1 MADLEKTSPPSS
13 QDGASLGEDKPEEHP
28 SRTSSRRPSLS
39 HPHQPVLL
47 SLVPSIAAS
56 VPPVITNNAEDT
68 TREDANDGTGH
79 LTGAPLVLAM
89 TALNL
94 STILIFLDNSILS
107 TATPT
112 ITNEFRSVQ
121 DIGWYVSSYQLAM
134 SALQPMTGKLFTY
147 LPNKQTYIASVLLF
161 ELGSLICALSTSS
174 NMLIG
179 GRAVAGLGASG
190 LFNGALTI
198 IAALVPLRRR
208 PAVTGLLMGIS
219 QLGLIGGPLIGGALT
234 QYSTWR
240 WCFYINLPIGG
251 VAAAALAAVRIPE
264 QAPKPPFRSFVARP
278 GLWRRLDLVGT
289 ALLVPAV
296 VMLLLALHYGGG
308 GAYPWGSATVVG
320 LFCGAGA
327 VGALFV
333 AWEWHVGGEDAM
345 MPLSMF
351 RERVVLAGSL
361 TNLCLFSCTFVTS
374 YFLPL
379 YFQSV
384 QGSSPFTAGVHML
397 PSIISQLITAVLSG
411 FAVSK
416 LGYYLPWALFSAVLS
431 SVGAGLISTWTV
443 GTNTGTWIGYQII
456 LGVGRGAGIQMALI
470 AVQTVLP
477 SSQIAVAMAMLTFI
491 QGLGS
496 AVLISVAN
504 TIFDDSLASQIRS
517 RAPHVDPKAVIAAG
531 ATAFRKVVPA
541 EDLPAVVK
549 SYAVSFDRTFYL
561 AVALSALCLFT
572 SLGLGNNDVR
582 AKQKQGEAETK
593 AEAAAESRQG
603 KGDDTNV

>member
-1 MADLEKTSPPSS
+1 MMADLKKPSPQSS
-13 QDGASLGEDKPEEHP
+13 QDDASLADDKAEQQQP

-56 VPPVITNNAEDT
+56 VPPVTTNDAEET
-68 TREDANDGTGH
+68 TREDTATGH
-79 LTGAPLVLAM
+79 LTGLPLILALI
-89 TALNL
+89 ALNL

-112 ITNEFRSVQ
+112 ITNEFHSVQ
-121 DIGWYVSSYQLAM
+121 DIGWYVSSYQLAL

-161 ELGSLICALSTSS
+161 ELGSLICGLSTSS

-208 PAVTGLLMGIS
+208 PAITGLLMGVS

-251 VAAAALAAVRIPE
+251 VAAVALAAVRIPE
-264 QAPKPPFRSFVARP
+264 QVSKPEVRSFLRRP
-278 GLWRRLDLVGT
+278 GLWRRFDLVGT
-289 ALLVPAV
+289 TLLVPSV
-296 VMLLLALHYGGG
+296 MMLLLALHYGGG
-308 GAYPWGSATVVG
+308 GTYPWSSATVIG

-327 VGALFV
+327 VGAVFV
-333 AWEWHVGGEDAM
+333 AWEWRVGEDDAM
-345 MPLSMF
+345 VPLSMF
-351 RERVVLAGSL
+351 RETVVVAGCL
-361 TNLCLFSCTFVTS
+361 TNLCLFSCTFITS

-397 PSIISQLITAVLSG
+397 PSIVSQLITAVLSG

-416 LGYYLPWALFSAVLS
+416 LGYYLPWAIFSAVLS
-431 SVGAGLISTWTV
+431 SVGSGLISTWTV
-443 GTNTGTWIGYQII
+443 GTNTGTWIGYQVV
-456 LGVGRGAGIQMALI
+456 LGVGRGAGIQMVCLPVSPFASIAFTAGGLETALLTLSCHSGTYRGTDRPPAI
-470 AVQTVLP
+470 A
-477 SSQIAVAMAMLTFI
+477 
-491 QGLGS
+491 
-496 AVLISVAN
+496 
-504 TIFDDSLASQIRS
+504 DRS
-517 RAPHVDPKAVIAAG
+517 GH
-531 ATAFRKVVPA
+531 
-541 EDLPAVVK
+541 
-549 SYAVSFDRTFYL
+549 
-561 AVALSALCLFT
+561 
-572 SLGLGNNDVR
+572 
-582 AKQKQGEAETK
+582 
-593 AEAAAESRQG
+593 
-603 KGDDTNV
+603 GDAHFHP

>member
-1 MADLEKTSPPSS
+1 MADDGKTSPPSS
-13 QDGASLGEDKPEEHP
+13 QDGASLTDEQPEKQP
-28 SRTSSRRPSLS
+28 SRTSSRRPSVT

-56 VPPVITNNAEDT
+56 VPPVITSDAEENT
-68 TREDANDGTGH
+68 GEDAQDGTGH
-79 LTGAPLVLAM
+79 LTGAPLVLAL
-89 TALNL
+89 TALNFSIL
-94 STILIFLDNSILS
+94 LIFLDNSILS

-112 ITNEFRSVQ
+112 ITNEFHSVQ
-121 DIGWYVSSYQLAM
+121 DIGWYVSSYQLAL

-147 LPNKQTYIASVLLF
+147 LPNKQTYIGSVLLF

-208 PAVTGLLMGIS
+208 PAVTGLLMGVG

-251 VAAAALAAVRIPE
+251 AAALALALVRIPE
-264 QAPKPPFRSFVARP
+264 QTAKPPLRSFMASP
-278 GLWRRLDLVGT
+278 GLWRRFDLVGT

-296 VMLLLALHYGGG
+296 VMLLLALHYGGVQ
-308 GAYPWGSATVVG
+308 YPWGSATVVG

-333 AWEWHVGGEDAM
+333 AWEWRVGGEDAM
-345 MPLSMF
+345 VPLSLF
-351 RERVVLAGSL
+351 RERVVVAGGL
-361 TNLCLFSCTFVTS
+361 TNLCLFSCTFITS
-374 YFLPL
+374 YFLPI

-411 FAVSK
+411 FAVTK
-416 LGYYLPWALFSAVLS
+416 LGYYLPWAIFSAVLTS
-431 SVGAGLISTWTV
+431 IGAGLISTWTV

-456 LGVGRGAGIQMALI
+456 LGVGRGAGIQM
-470 AVQTVLP
+470 VRP
-477 SSQIAVAMAMLTFI
+477 LT
-491 QGLGS
+491 S
-496 AVLISVAN
+496 
-504 TIFDDSLASQIRS
+504 SLAINTWAIIVLTLPRYSGPYCRTNRSQVVPDRRRHGDVDLHPRPRQRRPDICGQHHLRRQPRLPDPFQGPACRPRS
-517 RAPHVDPKAVIAAG
+517 RHRRRG
-531 ATAFRKVVPA
+531 HWVP
-541 EDLPAVVK
+541 
-549 SYAVSFDRTFYL
+549 
-561 AVALSALCLFT
+561 
-572 SLGLGNNDVR
+572 
-582 AKQKQGEAETK
+582 QG
-593 AEAAAESRQG
+593 RLR
-603 KGDDTNV
+603 

>member
-1 MADLEKTSPPSS
+1 MADHGKPSPPSS
-13 QDGASLGEDKPEEHP
+13 QDGAPLADAKAEQQQP
-28 SRTSSRRPSLS
+28 SRTSSRRPSLIT

-47 SLVPSIAAS
+47 SLVPSTAAS
-56 VPPVITNNAEDT
+56 VAPVTTNKSEEIAQEHV
-68 TREDANDGTGH
+68 ADGTGH
-79 LTGAPLVLAM
+79 LKGLPLILAL

-112 ITNEFRSVQ
+112 ITNQFHSVN
-121 DIGWYVSSYQLAM
+121 DIGWYVSAYQLAL

-147 LPNKQTYIASVLLF
+147 LPNKQTYIASLLLF
-161 ELGSLICALSTSS
+161 ELASLLCGLSTSS

-198 IAALVPLRRR
+198 VAALVPLRRR
-208 PAVTGLLMGIS
+208 PVITGILMGTS

-251 VAAAALAAVRIPE
+251 VAAIALAAVRIPE
-264 QAPKPPFRSFVARP
+264 QVSKPKVRSFLRRP
-278 GLWRRLDLVGT
+278 GLWRRFDLVGT
-289 ALLVPAV
+289 ALLVPSV

-308 GAYPWGSATVVG
+308 GTYPWSSATVIG

-327 VGALFV
+327 VGVLFV
-333 AWEWHVGGEDAM
+333 AWEWRVGGEDAM
-345 MPLSMF
+345 VPLSMF
-351 RERVVLAGSL
+351 RERVVVAGCL
-361 TNLCLFSCTFVTS
+361 TNLCLFSCSSITA

-379 YFQSV
+379 YFQSI
-384 QGSSPFTAGVHML
+384 QGSSPFTAGIHML
-397 PSIISQLITAVLSG
+397 PGIISQLITAVLSG

-416 LGYYLPWALFSAVLS
+416 LGYYLPWAILSAVLS

-443 GTNTGTWIGYQII
+443 GTNTGTWIGYQIV
-456 LGVGRGAGIQMALI
+456 LGVGRGAGMQVAVI
-470 AVQTVLP
+470 AVQAVLQP
-477 SSQIAVAMAMLTFI
+477 SQIAVAMAMLTFI

-504 TIFDDSLASQIRS
+504 TVFDDSLASQIREN
-517 RAPHVDPKAVIAAG
+517 APQVNPQAVIAAG
-531 ATAFRKVVPA
+531 ATAFREVVPV
-541 EDLPAVVK
+541 EDLPAVIR
-549 SYAVSFDRTFYL
+549 SYAISFQRTFYL
-561 AVALSALCLFT
+561 AITLSALCFFT
-572 SLGLGNNDVR
+572 SLGLGNRDVR
-582 AKQKQGEAETK
+582 AKQQRGKGGGVDDSGQETK
-593 AEAAAESRQG
+593 
-603 KGDDTNV
+603 GDASV

>member
-1 MADLEKTSPPSS
+1 MADLEKPSPPSS
-13 QDGASLGEDKPEEHP
+13 QDGASMADDKAEQQQP
-28 SRTSSRRPSLS
+28 SRTSSRRPSLTY
-39 HPHQPVLL
+39 PHQPVLL

-56 VPPVITNNAEDT
+56 VPPVAANNAEESARGT
-68 TREDANDGTGH
+68 GTGH
-79 LTGAPLVLAM
+79 LTGLPLILALI
-89 TALNL
+89 ALNL
-94 STILIFLDNSILS
+94 STILVFLDNSILS

-112 ITNEFRSVQ
+112 ITNEFHSVQ
-121 DIGWYVSSYQLAM
+121 DIGWYVSSYQLAL

-161 ELGSLICALSTSS
+161 ELGSLICGLSTSS

-208 PAVTGLLMGIS
+208 PAVTGLLMGVS

-251 VAAAALAAVRIPE
+251 VAAVALSAVRIPE
-264 QAPKPPFRSFVARP
+264 QVSKPEFRSFIRRP
-278 GLWRRLDLVGT
+278 GLWRRFDLVGT
-289 ALLVPAV
+289 ALLVPSV

-308 GAYPWGSATVVG
+308 GTYPWSSATVIG

-327 VGALFV
+327 VGAVFI
-333 AWEWHVGGEDAM
+333 AWEWRMGGEDAM
-345 MPLSMF
+345 VPLSMF
-351 RERVVLAGSL
+351 REKVVVAGCL
-361 TNLCLFSCTFVTS
+361 TQLCLFSCTFITS
-374 YFLPL
+374 YFLPI

-384 QGSSPFTAGVHML
+384 QGSSPFTAGLHML

-411 FAVSK
+411 FAVSR
-416 LGYYLPWALFSAVLS
+416 LGYYLPWAIFSAVLS
-431 SVGAGLISTWTV
+431 SVGSGLISTWTV

-470 AVQTVLP
+470 AVQTVLQP
-477 SSQIAVAMAMLTFI
+477 SQIAVAMAMLTFI

-504 TIFDDSLASQIRS
+504 TIFDDSLASQIREN
-517 RAPHVDPKAVIAAG
+517 APHVNPDAVIAVG

-541 EDLPAVVK
+541 EDLPAVIRA
-549 SYAVSFDRTFYL
+549 YAISFERTFYL
-561 AVALSALCLFT
+561 AVALSALCFFT
-572 SLGLGNNDVR
+572 SLGLGNRDVR
-582 AKQKQGEAETK
+582 AKQQKGEGGGAEDSGQEK
-593 AEAAAESRQG
+593 N
-603 KGDDTNV
+603 GDSSV

>member
-1 MADLEKTSPPSS
+1 MPKQPQKGSSQVSTQGEARHVVVKGKMANLEKPSPPSS
-13 QDGASLGEDKPEEHP
+13 QDGATLAGDRADQRQP
-28 SRTSSRRPSLS
+28 SRPSSRRPSLT

-56 VPPVITNNAEDT
+56 VPPVAANNAEKPTQDT
-68 TREDANDGTGH
+68 TDGTGH
-79 LTGAPLVLAM
+79 LTGLPLILALV
-89 TALNL
+89 ALNL

-112 ITNEFRSVQ
+112 ITNEFHSVQ
-121 DIGWYVSSYQLAM
+121 DIGWYVSSYQLAL

-161 ELGSLICALSTSS
+161 ELGSLICGLSTSS

-208 PAVTGLLMGIS
+208 PAITGLLMGVS

-240 WCFYINLPIGG
+240 WCFYINLPIGA
-251 VAAAALAAVRIPE
+251 VAAVALAAVRIPE
-264 QAPKPPFRSFVARP
+264 QVSKPEFRSFFRRP
-278 GLWRRLDLVGT
+278 GLWRRFDIVGT
-289 ALLVPAV
+289 ALLVPSV
-296 VMLLLALHYGGG
+296 VMLLLALHYGGSST
-308 GAYPWGSATVVG
+308 YPWSSATVIG

-327 VGALFV
+327 VGVVFV
-333 AWEWHVGGEDAM
+333 AWEWRVGGEDAM
-345 MPLSMF
+345 VPLSMF
-351 RERVVLAGSL
+351 REKVVVAGCL
-361 TNLCLFSCTFVTS
+361 TNLCLFSCTFITS

-397 PSIISQLITAVLSG
+397 PSIVSQLITAVLSG

-416 LGYYLPWALFSAVLS
+416 LGYYLPWAIFSAVLS
-431 SVGAGLISTWTV
+431 SVGSGLISTWTV

-456 LGVGRGAGIQMALI
+456 LGVGRGAGIQMVRLVPCPFASIAFGASGSGTALL
-470 AVQTVLP
+470 TLP
-477 SSQIAVAMAMLTFI
+477 C
-491 QGLGS
+491 
-496 AVLISVAN
+496 
-504 TIFDDSLASQIRS
+504 
-517 RAPHVDPKAVIAAG
+517 HAG
-531 ATAFRKVVPA
+531 TYCSTDRPTAFA
-541 EDLPAVVK
+541 
-549 SYAVSFDRTFYL
+549 DR
-561 AVALSALCLFT
+561 S
-572 SLGLGNNDVR
+572 GH
-582 AKQKQGEAETK
+582 
-593 AEAAAESRQG
+593 
-603 KGDDTNV
+603 GDAYFHP

>member
-1 MADLEKTSPPSS
+1 MADIGKKSPPSS
-13 QDGASLGEDKPEEHP
+13 DGASFADGQAEKQP
-28 SRTSSRRPSLS
+28 SRTSSRRPSLA

-56 VPPVITNNAEDT
+56 VPPVITSDAEET
-68 TREDANDGTGH
+68 AREEAKDGTGH
-79 LTGAPLVLAM
+79 LTGAPLVLAL

-112 ITNEFRSVQ
+112 ITNEFHSVQ
-121 DIGWYVSSYQLAM
+121 DIGWYVSSYQLTM

-161 ELGSLICALSTSS
+161 ELGSLICALSNSS

-251 VAAAALAAVRIPE
+251 AAALALALVRIPE
-264 QAPKPPFRSFVARP
+264 QTSKPPLRSFLASP
-278 GLWRRLDLVGT
+278 GLWRRFDLVGT

-296 VMLLLALHYGGG
+296 VMLLLALHYGGDG
-308 GAYPWGSATVVG
+308 TYPWSSATVIG

-333 AWEWHVGGEDAM
+333 AWEWRVGGEDAM
-345 MPLSMF
+345 VPLSLF
-351 RERVVLAGSL
+351 RERVVVAGGL
-361 TNLCLFSCTFVTS
+361 TNLCLFSCTFITS
-374 YFLPL
+374 YFLPI

-416 LGYYLPWALFSAVLS
+416 LGYYLPWAIFSAVLS
-431 SVGAGLISTWTV
+431 SVGMGLISTWTV

-456 LGVGRGAGIQMALI
+456 LGVGRGAGIQMVCHLVSFLATNAWSI
-470 AVQTVLP
+470 TVL
-477 SSQIAVAMAMLTFI
+477 MLLRRI
-491 QGLGS
+491 G
-496 AVLISVAN
+496 
-504 TIFDDSLASQIRS
+504 
-517 RAPHVDPKAVIAAG
+517 PHRRTNRPPAIPDRRRHGDVDLHP
-531 ATAFRKVVPA
+531 RLR
-541 EDLPAVVK
+541 E
-549 SYAVSFDRTFYL
+549 R
-561 AVALSALCLFT
+561 CL
-572 SLGLGNNDVR
+572 DVR
-582 AKQKQGEAETK
+582 SQHHL
-593 AEAAAESRQG
+593 RR
-603 KGDDTNV
+603 

>member
-1 MADLEKTSPPSS
+1 MADTDEKRPPSS
-13 QDGASLGEDKPEEHP
+13 QGGGSLTDGKVEQRH
-28 SRTSSRRPSLS
+28 SRTSSRRPSLTQ
-39 HPHQPVLL
+39 PHQPVLL
-47 SLVPSIAAS
+47 ALVPSIAAS
-56 VPPVITNNAEDT
+56 IPPVVTSDSAEAT
-68 TREDANDGTGH
+68 TEDASDGTGH
-79 LTGAPLVLAM
+79 ITGAPLVLAL

-94 STILIFLDNSILS
+94 STVLIFLDNSILS

-112 ITNEFRSVQ
+112 ITNEFHSVQ
-121 DIGWYVSSYQLAM
+121 DIGWYVSAYQLTL

-161 ELGSLICALSTSS
+161 ELGSLICALATSS

-208 PAVTGLLMGIS
+208 PAVTGLLMGVG

-234 QYSTWR
+234 EYSTWR

-251 VAAAALAAVRIPE
+251 LAALALAAVRIPE
-264 QAPKPPFRSFVARP
+264 QAPKPPFRRFIAAP
-278 GLWRRLDLVGT
+278 GLWRKFDLAGT

-296 VMLLLALHYGGG
+296 VMLLLALHYGGSRQ
-308 GAYPWGSATVVG
+308 YPWGSAMVIG
-320 LFCGAGA
+320 LFCGGGV

-333 AWEWHVGGEDAM
+333 AWEWRVGGENAM
-345 MPLSMF
+345 VPLSMF
-351 RERVVLAGSL
+351 RERVVVAGCL
-361 TNLCLFSCTFVTS
+361 TNLCLFSCTFITS

-397 PSIISQLITAVLSG
+397 PSIISQLITAVFSG

-416 LGYYLPWALFSAVLS
+416 LGYYLPWAIFSAVFS
-431 SVGAGLISTWTV
+431 SIGAGLISTWTV
-443 GTNTGTWIGYQII
+443 GTGTGTWIGYQII

-470 AVQTVLP
+470 AVQAVLKP
-477 SSQIAVAMAMLTFI
+477 SQIAVAMAMLTFV

-496 AVLISVAN
+496 AILISVAN
-504 TIFDDSLASQIRS
+504 TIFDDSLASEIRS
-517 RAPHVDPKAVIAAG
+517 RAPGVSPEAVIAAG
-531 ATAFRKVVPA
+531 ATAFRKVVSA

-549 SYAVSFDRTFYL
+549 AYAVSFDKTFYL
-561 AVALSALCLFT
+561 AIALSILCFFT
-572 SLGLGNNDVR
+572 SCGLGYRDVR
-582 AKQKQGEAETK
+582 VKQKGEGGGEAVVEGHQDK
-593 AEAAAESRQG
+593 
-603 KGDDTNV
+603 KDDTNV